1 MTARELDAE
10 AAQLRDELT
19 ELVAE
24 LDRRRHDLLDVKRQ
38 VRRHPWSVGLT
49 GLALSAAMI
58 GAFALHHRRGLG
70 RGLLAGRAR
79 HRAPHSEL
87 ALGEPRMLQ
96 RILGAAGSA
105 AAVYLVRA
113 GLTRLISSKPA
124 GTMPRHTTAQP
135 SESARQAAPDTLR
148 RFPFGSM
155 NSS

>member
-1 MTARELDAE
+1 VTARELDAE

-24 LDRRRHDLLDVKRQ
+24 LDRRRHELLDVKGQ

-49 GLALSAAMI
+49 GLAMSAAVI
-58 GAFALHHRRGLG
+58 GAVALHHRRGLG
-70 RGLLAGRAR
+70 RGLSAGRAR

-87 ALGEPRMLQ
+87 ALSEPRMLQ
-96 RILGAAGSA
+96 RIFGAAGSA
-105 AAVYLVRA
+105 AAAYLVRA

-124 GTMPRHTTAQP
+124 RTVPRHRTAQA
-135 SESARQAAPDTLR
+135 SESARQATPDTLR
-148 RFPFGSM
+148 LFPSGSV